1 MITGTPCPAP
11 GRSRPI
17 YHAWVRE
24 AEKRSWTFL
33 TNHGHLLVAI
43 SRRPRARIR
52 DLAEEIGITE
62 RAAQLILRDLE
73 GAGYIIKE
81 KVGRR
86 NEYTVEPDAHL
97 RHPAESSVAVRSLL
111 GLFAER

>member
-1 MITGTPCPAP
+1 MAP
-11 GRSRPI
+11 S
-17 YHAWVRE
+17 
-24 AEKRSWTFL
+24 EKRQWTFL

-43 SRRPRARIR
+43 SRRPEARIR

-73 GAGYIIKE
+73 DAGYVSKT

-86 NEYTVEPDAHL
+86 NHYTVEPGSHL
-97 RHPAESSVAVRSLL
+97 RHPAESAVPIGSLL
-111 GLFAER
+111 ELFDQL